1 MGGTRPL
8 SANMTTSGKPG
19 WIPDVLRAEVK
30 QRLLDHTVGQV
41 CPKSLGDVAGEVDHP
56 GLVVDLGEIGRHS
69 HRVGA
74 PGRGHRR

>member
-1 MGGTRPL
+1 MHDDIGHAR
-8 SANMTTSGKPG
+8 

-30 QRLLDHTVGQV
+30 PRLLDHTVGQV
-41 CPKSLGDVAGEVDHP
+41 FPKGLGDIAGKVDHP
-56 GLVVDLGEIGRHS
+56 GLVVDLGEIGRQT